1 MATNVIN
8 GLNVTQSL
16 KKKKNSNIVS
26 QGSPQAYTVYIA

>member
-8 GLNVTQSL
+8 GLNVTQSSKE
-16 KKKKNSNIVS
+16 KKSNIVS